1 MSDEETYPLLLDYR
15 VSLELESASL
25 ACNICQ
31 KTENETEKLGWKRE
45 FISDLSAACYNAEMS
60 YDECEI
66 VVFREYAAKI
76 LVTCHNCEK
85 THKTAA
91 CFIHESAVLID
102 SIKKDLE
109 HKKENSGDGKVI
121 QLSIKKE

>member
-45 FISDLSAACYNAEMS
+45 FISDLSAAC
-60 YDECEI
+60 
-66 VVFREYAAKI
+66 
-76 LVTCHNCEK
+76 
-85 THKTAA
+85 
-91 CFIHESAVLID
+91 
-102 SIKKDLE
+102 
-109 HKKENSGDGKVI
+109 
-121 QLSIKKE
+121 